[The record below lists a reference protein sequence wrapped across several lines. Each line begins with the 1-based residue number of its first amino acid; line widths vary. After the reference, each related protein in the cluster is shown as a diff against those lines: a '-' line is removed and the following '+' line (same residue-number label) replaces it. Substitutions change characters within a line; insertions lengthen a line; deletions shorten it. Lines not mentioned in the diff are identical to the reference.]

1 MDKKFTLIVGSE
13 DFNRLT
19 KLCEMNTKN
28 IELTKEQQQEF
39 NRGLF
44 NMHIVEG
51 EHPSSDVAEYFY
63 LLGLNSKYKNN
74 NG

>member
-1 MDKKFTLIVGSE
+1 M
-13 DFNRLT
+13 
-19 KLCEMNTKN
+19 
-28 IELTKEQQQEF
+28 TKEQQQEF

-74 NG
+74 NKNE